1 MLKPSIY
8 RWLYF
13 IIRLEVIYT
22 LFIHYY
28 YRITI
33 YSFLLNTD
41 LNFKLEFANKYLTMK
56 TASQLLVNT
65 TGILLQNHA
74 FDHLPDEKLS
84 LIRKSFFRLTNE
96 KHSLSERK
104 QHETALLNLYAEA
117 DLFTETTSPQSMHQ
131 WQTVMN
137 CFGRFTDPVIE
148 QNSGIE

>member
-1 MLKPSIY
+1 
-8 RWLYF
+8 
-13 IIRLEVIYT
+13 
-22 LFIHYY
+22 
-28 YRITI
+28 
-33 YSFLLNTD
+33 
-41 LNFKLEFANKYLTMK
+41 MK

-65 TGILLQNHA
+65 TGVLLQNHA

-84 LIRKSFFRLTNE
+84 QIRKSFFRLTNE

-104 QHETALLNLYAEA
+104 KHETELLNLYAEA

>member
-13 IIRLEVIYT
+13 IIRMEVIYT

-41 LNFKLEFANKYLTMK
+41 LNLELEFANKYLTMK